1 MLAELGFE
9 DLVVWSISHTLIFRE
24 APRPLNWVFPRVN
37 PDISGT
43 GPGVPSLWATMSGG
57 NMVGMVMTAVWDRYR
72 RASDDRVLAGVAAG
86 LGRAVGIDAAYVR
99 AGFIVLTACLGI
111 GVFVYLILWA
121 VRKSEVDDY
130 LPTVTLRAPQ
140 QAGLAVGFLGFLLL
154 LREVGVWP
162 GDAVLWSIT
171 LVAFGVAVMW
181 HRTDGRIGRIAY
193 PGDSEQRPSVAQIL
207 AGAVLT
213 VAGVALAL
221 SQVGALAQVGSL
233 VFGVAITVVGVS
245 LVFGPWIV
253 RLIGD
258 LGDERRDR
266 IRATERAEVAAHLHD
281 SVLQTLA
288 LIQRS
293 DDPRRTV
300 TLARAQERELR
311 AWLYGRQS
319 TTDGTPLSIAMEAL
333 AGRIESQH
341 DVIVELVTVGDAQ
354 LNGHL
359 DALVAAT
366 GEALTN
372 AAKHA
377 GVSEISL
384 YVEVE
389 GDSIDVYVSDQ
400 GKGFD
405 HATVP
410 EDRRGVTE
418 SIVGRMER
426 HGGTATITSGPGDGT
441 EVHLTIGV
449 KP

>member
-1 MLAELGFE
+1 
-9 DLVVWSISHTLIFRE
+9 
-24 APRPLNWVFPRVN
+24 
-37 PDISGT
+37 
-43 GPGVPSLWATMSGG
+43 
-57 NMVGMVMTAVWDRYR
+57 MTAAWERYR
-72 RASDDRVLAGVAAG
+72 RLSEERVVAGVAAG
-86 LGRAVGIDAAYVR
+86 LARALGVDAAYVR
-99 AGFIVLTACLGI
+99 AAFIVLSACLGI
-111 GVFVYLILWA
+111 GVLLYLVLWA
-121 VRKSEVDDY
+121 IRRDDIDDAADS
-130 LPTVTLRAPQ
+130 VTLRAPQ
-140 QAGLAVGFLGFLLL
+140 QAGLAIGFLGLLLL
-154 LREVGVWP
+154 LREVGIWP
-162 GDAVLWSIT
+162 GDTVLWSVA

-181 HRTDGRIGRIAY
+181 HRTEGRIARFAL
-193 PGDSEQRPSVAQIL
+193 PGDSEQRPSVVQIL

-233 VFGVAITVVGVS
+233 VFGVAITVVGIS
-245 LVFGPWIV
+245 LVFGPWIL
-253 RLIGD
+253 RLIRD

-311 AWLYGRQS
+311 AWLFGRQAD
-319 TTDGTPLSIAMEAL
+319 TDGTPLSIAMEAL

-341 DVIVELVTVGDAQ
+341 DVLVELVTVGDAE

-377 GVSEISL
+377 GVSAVSL

-389 GDSIDVYVSDQ
+389 GDRVDVYVSDQ

-405 HATVP
+405 PEIVP
-410 EDRRGVTE
+410 DDRRGLTE
-418 SIVGRMER
+418 SIIGRMER
-426 HGGTATITSGPGDGT
+426 HGGTAEVRSEPGDGT
-441 EVHLTIGV
+441 EVHLSIGV

>member
-1 MLAELGFE
+1 
-9 DLVVWSISHTLIFRE
+9 
-24 APRPLNWVFPRVN
+24 
-37 PDISGT
+37 
-43 GPGVPSLWATMSGG
+43 MS
-57 NMVGMVMTAVWDRYR
+57 VTAAWERYR
-72 RASDDRVLAGVAAG
+72 RVGDDRVLAGVAAG
-86 LGRAVGIDAAYVR
+86 LGRALGVDAAYIR
-99 AGFIVLTACLGI
+99 AAFIVLSACLGI
-111 GVFVYLILWA
+111 GAVLYLILWA
-121 VRKSEVDDY
+121 TRRDEVDDR
-130 LPTVTLRAPQ
+130 LAVIGLRAPQ
-140 QAGLAVGFLGFLLL
+140 QAGLAIGFLGLLLL
-154 LREVGVWP
+154 LREVGLWP
-162 GDAVLWSIT
+162 GDNVMWPIV

-181 HRTDGRIGRIAY
+181 HRTDGRIARLAL
-193 PGDSEQRPSVAQIL
+193 PGDSEQRPSVVQIL

-221 SQVGALAQVGSL
+221 SQIAVLAQVGSL
-233 VFGVAITVVGVS
+233 VFGIAVTLVGIS
-245 LVFGPWIV
+245 LAFGPWIL

-293 DDPRRTV
+293 EDPRRTV

-319 TTDGTPLSIAMEAL
+319 DTDGTPLSIAMEAL
-333 AGRIESQH
+333 VGRIESQH
-341 DVIVELVTVGDAQ
+341 DVLIELVTVGDAE

-377 GVSEISL
+377 GVSDISL
-384 YVEVE
+384 YVEVDD
-389 GDSIDVYVSDQ
+389 GSVDVYVSDQ
-400 GKGFD
+400 GKGFEPD
-405 HATVP
+405 TVS
-410 EDRRGVTE
+410 EDRRGLIE
-418 SIVGRMER
+418 SITGRMER
-426 HGGTATITSGPGDGT
+426 HGGSAEIRSEPGDGT
-441 EVHLTIGV
+441 EVHLSIGV

>member
-1 MLAELGFE
+1 M
-9 DLVVWSISHTLIFRE
+9 
-24 APRPLNWVFPRVN
+24 
-37 PDISGT
+37 
-43 GPGVPSLWATMSGG
+43 M
-57 NMVGMVMTAVWDRYR
+57 GMAMTAVWDRYR
-72 RASDDRVLAGVAAG
+72 RADDDRVLAGVSAG
-86 LGRAVGIDAAYVR
+86 LGRALGIDAAYVR
-99 AGFIVLTACLGI
+99 AAFIVLTACLGI
-111 GVFVYLILWA
+111 GVLAYLILWA
-121 VRKSEVDDY
+121 ARRTDVADHVR
-130 LPTVTLRAPQ
+130 PVTLRTPQ
-140 QAGLAVGFLGFLLL
+140 QVGLALGFLGTLLL
-154 LREVGVWP
+154 LREGGIWP
-162 GDAVLWSIT
+162 GDNVLWSIA

-181 HRTDGRIGRIAY
+181 HRTDGRIARFAF
-193 PGDSEQRPSVAQIL
+193 PGDTEQRPSVLQIM

-221 SQVGALAQVGSL
+221 SQVSALAQVGSL
-233 VFGVAITVVGVS
+233 VFGIAITVVGIS
-245 LVFGPWIV
+245 LVFGPWIL
-253 RLIGD
+253 RLLRD

-293 DDPRRTV
+293 EDPRRTV

-319 TTDGTPLSIAMEAL
+319 ATDGTPLSIAMEAL

-341 DVIVELVTVGDAQ
+341 DVMVELVTVGDAEV
-354 LNGHL
+354 NGHL

-389 GDSIDVYVSDQ
+389 DDSIDVYVSDQ

-405 HATVP
+405 PETVP
-410 EDRRGVTE
+410 DDRRGLAE

-426 HGGTATITSGPGDGT
+426 HGGSAVVSSEPGDGT
-441 EVHLTIGV
+441 EVHLMIGV